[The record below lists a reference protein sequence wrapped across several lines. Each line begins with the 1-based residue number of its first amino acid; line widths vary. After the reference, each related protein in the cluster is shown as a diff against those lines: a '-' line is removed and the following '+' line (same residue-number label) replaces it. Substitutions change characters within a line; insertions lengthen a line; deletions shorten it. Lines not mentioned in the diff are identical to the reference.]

1 MICRCPSRFG
11 ADVYSSERCAPLGM
25 YVSWLVAL
33 RPLFT
38 SKACTSV
45 AVAGCNR
52 IRRPR
57 FDVNGTSAS
66 AESVV
71 SGQSLAKDCW
81 QSQFDRAR
89 TAVPSLSR
97 K

>member
-1 MICRCPSRFG
+1 MCTVGHVCVPG
-11 ADVYSSERCAPLGM
+11 
-25 YVSWLVAL
+25 WLLYGPFSPAK
-33 RPLFT
+33 P
-38 SKACTSV
+38 TSV

-71 SGQSLAKDCW
+71 CGQPLAKDCW